1 MSSSSENEFGDLD
14 IVNSSAA
21 RVKNSWTKSFSGEA
35 LTSRK
40 KNQGN
45 ANLVHSSV
53 PGAAGEASG
62 AVKVTVTRAA
72 IRMADGDSQPAQT
85 DQHPQNIHQK
95 TEATN
100 PYFQFLKSKREEL
113 LRANP
118 NGVLN
123 LDLSYQEWQF
133 MSDEDKNP
141 FVLKTAAEKEE
152 LKAKGVYRK
161 NRRNKAKNQE
171 KSGKVI
177 GKKAVKKVDKQKLGV
192 KDKNVMAEREPTI
205 TELIKTLEEQDE
217 MIDGIEIIH
226 EEIDN
231 EMSSVNS
238 ELYLKKYILESK
250 TKSCNDFYTKYTD
263 LLNKHT
269 SCYNTVQ

>member
-1 MSSSSENEFGDLD
+1 MSSSSENEFGELD

-21 RVKNSWTKSFSGEA
+21 RVKKSWTKSFAGDT
-35 LTSRK
+35 LTTR

-45 ANLVHSSV
+45 TNLMRSSV
-53 PGAAGEASG
+53 PGAVGEASG
-62 AVKVTVTRAA
+62 VVKVTRAA
-72 IRMADGDSQPAQT
+72 IRMADDLQPAQT
-85 DQHPQNIHQK
+85 DQQQNIHQK